1 MAVVSAAIGKIFAI
15 GLCSAFSQAETV
27 GDALRL
33 CGHFIDISPPTW
45 CAATGDNSKRRMASM
60 NGIRTIVCRTALA
73 IAAIFSATSAW
84 GDGEV
89 TVVGASWAA
98 SLAPET
104 MPQDA
109 SAQPIAQ
116 PAQPVPPAA
125 SPPAQPRFD
134 DDGNELTEELSAFE
148 RWFDTLGLQGWTI
161 DYRYRALVSSGI
173 TSTFG
178 TSNPPPTGYA
188 PLSQLNFPI
197 NSSWHGIRVAKEEPT
212 WCAHFEWMAPQQSIG
227 GQLSDYDWTAG
238 PPSAGQD
245 FTDLGFAQERWV
257 DAQMIDLGLDFQL
270 TDSTFKLPIAIWP
283 TIGFRWQ
290 RFDLTCYDGVQVNY
304 GNQWLDP
311 PDQYPGDVI
320 TFNQQFYIGYLGG
333 QLRAKIKSVTLTLQ
347 GDWGYTW
354 GYNIDHHL
362 DRAGDMFTMESTEG
376 NTWHLG
382 FTAEVPLSTH
392 VCVGFQCDHLEIRTS
407 GTHRLQNLPL
417 GEDLSWNNGVSV
429 SSNQTSLMAFLRFR
443 L

>member
-1 MAVVSAAIGKIFAI
+1 MLSGCV
-15 GLCSAFSQAETV
+15 
-27 GDALRL
+27 
-33 CGHFIDISPPTW
+33 DISSTPPKW
-45 CAATGDNSKRRMASM
+45 DGAAGDNSERKMASM
-60 NGIRTIVCRTALA
+60 YGIRTVVCRAALA
-73 IAAIFSATSAW
+73 IAAIFAATSAW

-89 TVVGASWAA
+89 TVVGASWQA

-109 SAQPIAQ
+109 SAQPITQSAQ
-116 PAQPVPPAA
+116 PIPPTA
-125 SPPAQPRFD
+125 SPPAQPGAKGVEGNSPILADTKIGTVPPAQPRFE
-134 DDGNELTEELSAFE
+134 DDGNEFTEELTAFQH
-148 RWFDTLGLQGWTI
+148 WFDTLGLQGWTI
-161 DYRYRALVSSGI
+161 DYRCRTLVSSGI

-178 TSNPPPTGYA
+178 TSDPPPTGYA

-270 TDSTFKLPIAIWP
+270 SDSAFKLPIEIWP

-290 RFDLTCYDGVQVNY
+290 RFGLTCYDGTQVKY
-304 GNQWLDP
+304 DNQWLDP

-333 QLRAKIKSVTLTLQ
+333 QLRAKIRSVTLTLQ

-354 GYNIDHHL
+354 GYNVDHHL
-362 DRAGDMFTMESTEG
+362 QRSGDMFTMESTEG

-382 FTAEVPLSTH
+382 FTAEVPLCTH
-392 VCVGFQCDHLEIRTS
+392 VSVGFQCDHMEIRTS
-407 GTHRLQNLPL
+407 GTHRLQNLSL
-417 GEDLSWNNGVSV
+417 GQDLSWDNGVSV
-429 SSNQTSLMAFLRFR
+429 SSNQTSLMAFLRLR